1 MAKDTLNS
9 RPPTGKTFS
18 IAMWLLGLAAA
29 AQIIAVGWAVVT
41 RPPQAPSE
49 GTVAMSNGTPP
60 PSLPSETLEIP
71 PTPAFP
77 DNALRPSE
85 ETEAA
90 STPAATTLPPMP
102 QLIDPSDAPPPRPS
116 EKAIGQADS
125 PDPTAPNSGTDGPG
139 DSGILTGPTSPAPS
153 PILGDNVL
161 PTPRFDGPETVPPL
175 STVLAEAALRSP
187 AALVISDPAIEQM
200 IDAGSE
206 SRASGDMLGALD
218 QFRQAEAI
226 LPEHPRILAE
236 IAATSQG
243 LGMAPRAALYWER
256 ILAMGPETGG
266 PWFEIAQAELSG
278 ERGAPMKAPPIL
290 RLGRV
295 SAARDQTV
303 TQGEK
308 VVLSVTVEADPVAR
322 PNPNEMAMAVYF
334 YDLVDGDTPEAST
347 ADTAQEFPSPPYDW
361 RDGGRETIEVTYH
374 QPEFTEEQQREL
386 GERAYYG
393 YIIELYYR
401 DELQDTA
408 AFPPDLKSIDLNAT
422 PTPLTEPPIG
432 PDNSLFPTAP
442 SDDE

>member
-9 RPPTGKTFS
+9 RPPSGKTFS
-18 IAMWLLGLAAA
+18 IAMWFLGLAAA

-41 RPPQAPSE
+41 RPRQAPSE
-49 GTVAMSNGTPP
+49 ETVVASNETA
-60 PSLPSETLEIP
+60 PSPLPSESQEIP

-85 ETEAA
+85 ETESG
-90 STPAATTLPPMP
+90 STAVATTLPPMP
-102 QLIDPSDAPPPRPS
+102 PLIDPNDAPPPRPS
-116 EKAIGQADS
+116 EKSMAPPES
-125 PDPTAPNSGTDGPG
+125 PDLASAGSGGDGAG
-139 DSGILTGPTSPAPS
+139 DSGILTGPTPQTPS

-161 PTPRFDGPETVPPL
+161 PTPRFDGPETSPPL

-187 AALVISDPAIEQM
+187 AELVISDPAIEQM

-206 SRASGDMLGALD
+206 SRASGDMLGALN

-243 LGMAPRAALYWER
+243 LGMMPRAALYWER
-256 ILAMGPETGG
+256 ILAMGSEAGG

-308 VVLSVTVEADPVAR
+308 VVLSVVVEADPATR
-322 PNPNEMAMAVYF
+322 PNPKEMAMAVYF
-334 YDLVDGDTPEAST
+334 YDLVDGEIPEAST

-361 RDGGRETIEVTYH
+361 REEGRETIEVTYH